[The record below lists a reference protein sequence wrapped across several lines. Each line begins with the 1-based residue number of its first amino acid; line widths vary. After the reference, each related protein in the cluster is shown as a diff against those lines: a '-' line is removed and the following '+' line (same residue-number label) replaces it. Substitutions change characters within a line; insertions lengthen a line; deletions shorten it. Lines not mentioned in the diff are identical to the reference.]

1 MPQPQTEVRLTQ
13 VADRRSYE
21 TQVAGQKI
29 ETALSPS
36 GGFGIQWRPK
46 VGEGQVDRSLT
57 VQSDAVLDVQEDG
70 LRLVWQ
76 STLEFRRSQRD
87 AFRVSVP
94 AEYLVEKVEGG
105 NVRGWE
111 IRKEA
116 SRQTVEITLL
126 KTAKDSERFTLRL
139 WRPVAVG
146 EAGATAFEAP
156 IVNVADAAMQGG
168 QLTIRR
174 SPLLDLRTVS
184 AAGLSRADLS
194 AAPDSAAPGGAG
206 AEDSPL
212 GIQPYEAYQFV
223 STPFSLRLTA
233 AALTGH
239 ATAELETLFR
249 ISEYEQ
255 VLESRIKLDV
265 RERPVHRVEIFL
277 PSGLTLEEVTG
288 PGELQWAVTQA
299 GQRPLLTIYLAAG
312 KQGEL
317 PIFLRGRL
325 SSREETS
332 ASSDVGRIGNP
343 SDQRL
348 GNPSSHQADLVD
360 GLPIRPTAQPKPS
373 TAPVSLS
380 GTQISLPVIEV
391 RGVQRQEGDIAVQVD
406 PVFEVE
412 ASGLVH
418 CESILRDRVRAWL
431 KPEQYA
437 VTPLALHYRQADY
450 GGTLRLA
457 LLPQIVS
464 CDTTTNVRV
473 TDRAVEET
481 ILLDF
486 NVQQGGLHEIAFL
499 LPAWMHDCRI
509 SVPLLRQKTVEPAG
523 KQAGSPIRVQL
534 EIQGDVRDKL
544 RVLVQNDRLLTSQ
557 THEAP
562 IPKLQTCRANRQFVA
577 MVSAGRDEVVV
588 ESASELELLGRQ
600 QKEWTALKEILPGNI
615 TQAYLVQPGAAD
627 PQLKFKTRSRSVK
640 ELPGSEDQPGGNGAG
655 DRPQRRLPCGAD
667 LPDEQFDGAVS
678 RNRVA
683 GRGPPVD
690 CLCGRT
696 AGQAHGGPRGCRRD
710 GGPRPALENGV
721 RRTGLQGGAEVRRLW
736 AGPGHAQPNELSVHS
751 LPKHQ
756 RRKKPGPALR
766 AANACLVRFWRD
778 HAAGVQR
785 RGHGGRQRG
794 RRYQGN
800 AAPAGRLPARGRIR
814 PGTRRKQLETD
825 RFGNPVV
832 GRRGK
837 SRRSSPG
844 RIAPIYPVLSCK
856 WSFR

>member
-1 MPQPQTEVRLTQ
+1 MNAPATQRISPPPSQSLVVLNASGKGRHTLQVSVRLKMEHRGGWRAVEGILPSAPASALAITVPQPQTEVRLTQ

-94 AEYLVEKVEGG
+94 TEYLVEKVEGG

-126 KTAKDSERFTLRL
+126 KTAKDTERFTLRL

-194 AAPDSAAPGGAG
+194 AAPNSAAPGGAG
-206 AEDSPL
+206 TEDSPL

-233 AALTGH
+233 VALAGH

-265 RERPVHRVEIFL
+265 RERPIHRVEIYL

-312 KQGEL
+312 KQGEV

-325 SSREETS
+325 TRGLSQSSLNENGTVPLR
-332 ASSDVGRIGNP
+332 
-343 SDQRL
+343 
-348 GNPSSHQADLVD
+348 
-360 GLPIRPTAQPKPS
+360 TAEDKPPKPI
-373 TAPVSLS
+373 TAPVSQS
-380 GTQISLPVIEV
+380 GTPISLPVIEV

-412 ASGLVH
+412 AGGLVH
-418 CESILRDRVRAWL
+418 CESILRDRVRTWL

-457 LLPQIVS
+457 LLPQIVA

-486 NVQQGGLHEIAFL
+486 NVQQGGLREIAFL

-600 QKEWTALKEILPGNI
+600 QKEWSVLKEILPGNI
-615 TQAYLVQPGAAD
+615 A
-627 PQLKFKTRSRSVK
+627 
-640 ELPGSEDQPGGNGAG
+640 
-655 DRPQRRLPCGAD
+655 RLTWCSP
-667 LPDEQFDGAVS
+667 
-678 RNRVA
+678 
-683 GRGPPVD
+683 GPPI
-690 CLCGRT
+690 
-696 AGQAHGGPRGCRRD
+696 RG
-710 GGPRPALENGV
+710 
-721 RRTGLQGGAEVRRLW
+721 
-736 AGPGHAQPNELSVHS
+736 
-751 LPKHQ
+751 
-756 RRKKPGPALR
+756 
-766 AANACLVRFWRD
+766 
-778 HAAGVQR
+778 
-785 RGHGGRQRG
+785 
-794 RRYQGN
+794 
-800 AAPAGRLPARGRIR
+800 
-814 PGTRRKQLETD
+814 
-825 RFGNPVV
+825 
-832 GRRGK
+832 
-837 SRRSSPG
+837 
-844 RIAPIYPVLSCK
+844 
-856 WSFR
+856 